1 MLYRRK
7 YKTTLI
13 FTRTYSR
20 SLSYSSGSHI
30 QLDQACRRQKCLY
43 HSHLWIPADKS
54 SNWGRWKRVRFR
66 KSCQWLLSN
75 RTGVEKYQRTLQQ
88 APRVLW
94 DSIEKRSRNDYPF
107 QISCIIFYQYFLNKS
122 HHKTDQPREK
132 ITSQGTCI
140 RSRIKESVL
149 QLPYVVTR
157 ILCSS

>member
-1 MLYRRK
+1 MCIRDSPHLPQFQFISGSDSLYRQAEDIGKHSYRMLYRRK

-66 KSCQWLLSN
+66 KPCQWLLSN

-122 HHKTDQPREK
+122 HHKTD
-132 ITSQGTCI
+132 
-140 RSRIKESVL
+140 
-149 QLPYVVTR
+149 
-157 ILCSS
+157 